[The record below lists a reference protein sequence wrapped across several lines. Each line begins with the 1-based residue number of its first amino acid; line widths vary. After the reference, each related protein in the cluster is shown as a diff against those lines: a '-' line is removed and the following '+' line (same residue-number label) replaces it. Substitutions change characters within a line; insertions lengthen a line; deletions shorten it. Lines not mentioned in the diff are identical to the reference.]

1 MSEKTIRYSSSN
13 GIAILT
19 LHRPEKLNA
28 LTEEMVRELLDVFD
42 VIDADDGVRAVIITG
57 AGRAFCAGADL
68 SSGASTFDVGT
79 PDSPARENCKDNE
92 VAEPPRD
99 WGGILT
105 LRIYRC
111 LKPLIAAI
119 NGPAIGIG
127 VTMTLPMD
135 IRLASDKAKI
145 GFVFVRRGIV
155 PEAASSYFLPRVVG
169 ISRALEWC
177 YSGRVYPAEEMKNGG
192 LIRAI
197 HAEGELLPAAREI
210 AQEIVENAAPVSI
223 ALTRQMM
230 WRGLGVDDPMEAHK
244 IESRAIVSRGRSA
257 DAAEGVSSFLEK
269 RHPLFP
275 GRVSQDM
282 PSYFPWWRDRPY
294 C

>member
-1 MSEKTIRYSSSN
+1 MSQKTIRYSSSD
-13 GIAILT
+13 GIATLT

-28 LTEEMVRELLDVFD
+28 LTEEMARELLDVFD

-57 AGRAFCAGADL
+57 SGRAFCAGADL

-79 PDSPARENCKDNE
+79 PDSPVRENGKDNE
-92 VAEPPRD
+92 VAEPARD

-127 VTMTLPMD
+127 ATMTLPMD

-177 YSGRVYPAEEMKNGG
+177 YSGRVYPAEEMKSGG

-197 HAEGELLPAAREI
+197 HAESELLQAAREI

-230 WRGLGVDDPMEAHK
+230 WRGLGMDDPMEAHK
-244 IESRAIVSRGRSA
+244 IESRAIVARGRSA
-257 DAAEGVSSFLEK
+257 DAAEGVNSFLEK
-269 RHPLFP
+269 RRPVFP

-282 PSYFPWWRDRPY
+282 PGYFPWWRDRPY